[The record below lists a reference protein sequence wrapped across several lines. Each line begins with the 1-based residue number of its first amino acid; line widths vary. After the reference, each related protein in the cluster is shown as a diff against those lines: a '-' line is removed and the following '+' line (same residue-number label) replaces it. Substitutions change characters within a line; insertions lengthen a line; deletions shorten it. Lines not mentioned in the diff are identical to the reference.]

1 MIKRNKL
8 KYFWQRTSSRIEY
21 SQLGYLISIY
31 FKEPKLELKNRRSFN
46 YLFFNDGFCIIYKFS
61 DY

>member
-1 MIKRNKL
+1 MIKRNKW

-31 FKEPKLELKNRRSFN
+31 FKEPKLELKIEV
-46 YLFFNDGFCIIYKFS
+46 LLTIFF
-61 DY
+61 

>member
-1 MIKRNKL
+1 MIKRNKW

-31 FKEPKLELKNRRSFN
+31 FKEPKLELKIEVLIN
-46 YLFFNDGFCIIYKFS
+46 YLFLMMVFVLFTIFS

>member
-1 MIKRNKL
+1 MIKWNKW
-8 KYFWQRTSSRIEY
+8 KYFWQSTSSRIEY

-31 FKEPKLELKNRRSFN
+31 FKEPKLELKIEVLFN
-46 YLFFNDGFCIIYKFS
+46 YLFLMMVFVLFTIFS

>member
-1 MIKRNKL
+1 MIKRNKW

-31 FKEPKLELKNRRSFN
+31 FKEPKLELKIEVLFN
-46 YLFFNDGFCIIYKFS
+46 YLFLMMVFVLFTIFS